1 MDPYGDTGDIF
12 LLKIVAGTNLKISFV
27 VDAKREDLETIKCL
41 AIGEGLDA
49 IWDELSPIKADRVT
63 YLEPFI
69 NSIPKN
75 QKLDVNKE
83 YCVEEILLV
92 LMHKKLL
99 AKDSVPKALK
109 NIVDQWMKFSKDESV
124 SIYGPSIPLGQGDRM
139 SEIDADMEP
148 PKSDPDVVMIMEKMK
163 SLLNGVERVWDD
175 TTRIISDI
183 QQLDAKVHKIV
194 KMQESFE
201 SKLDSE
207 DVDLKSGQVRI
218 EKKVDLCKTG
228 MGRSA
233 YDEVIM
239 VKDSRVEGEQMDG
252 ADQRKDRKYS
262 CPYCQEDNHRFVD
275 CEEKTECMRCGN
287 NNHKLDYCNF
297 KSDMKCYVWKEEG
310 HVSMLH
316 SAVKVDFRLAL
327 INHYGSKCFGHFLE
341 SKEDLRRTRSI
352 EQEGWL
358 DRKYRPKWRGV
369 KRNSVCVSLELIT
382 INKTWK
388 IL

>member
-1 MDPYGDTGDIF
+1 MDPYGNTADIF

-41 AIGEGLDA
+41 AIVEGLDA
-49 IWDELSPIKADRVT
+49 IWDKLSPIKADRVA
-63 YLEPFI
+63 YLEPFV

-83 YCVEEILLV
+83 YCVEEVLLV

-99 AKDSVPKALK
+99 AKDRVPQALK
-109 NIVDQWMKFSKDESV
+109 NIVDQWMKFSRDESV
-124 SIYGPSIPLGQGDRM
+124 SIYGPSIPLGQGDRRM

-148 PKSDPDVVMIMEKMK
+148 PKSDPDVVMIMEKFK

-194 KMQESFE
+194 KRQESFE
-201 SKLDSE
+201 SKLDSV

-239 VKDSRVEGEQMDG
+239 VKDSRVEGEHVDG
-252 ADQRKDRKYS
+252 TDQRKEIFMPVLS
-262 CPYCQEDNHRFVD
+262 GGQ
-275 CEEKTECMRCGN
+275 
-287 NNHKLDYCNF
+287 
-297 KSDMKCYVWKEEG
+297 S
-310 HVSMLH
+310 
-316 SAVKVDFRLAL
+316 
-327 INHYGSKCFGHFLE
+327 
-341 SKEDLRRTRSI
+341 
-352 EQEGWL
+352 
-358 DRKYRPKWRGV
+358 
-369 KRNSVCVSLELIT
+369 
-382 INKTWK
+382 
-388 IL
+388 